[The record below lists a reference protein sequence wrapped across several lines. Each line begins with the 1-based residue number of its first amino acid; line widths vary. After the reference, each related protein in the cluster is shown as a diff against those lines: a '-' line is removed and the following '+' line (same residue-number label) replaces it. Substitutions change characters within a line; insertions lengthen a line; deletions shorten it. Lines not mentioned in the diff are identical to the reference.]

1 MFILAKQY
9 CDSQPCYNG
18 ATCQEDKESFKC
30 QCGRGYTG
38 TRCETGKIVICYLRY
53 KYMYKLNVNKLLI
66 NRQACNMLIFMIK

>member
-9 CDSQPCYNG
+9 CDSRPCYNG

-53 KYMYKLNVNKLLI
+53 KYK
-66 NRQACNMLIFMIK
+66 